1 MLGAVTTKDVKK
13 SRGDDYMDNNTALIK
28 SESTAFAI
36 IPNAL
41 KEPGKVKVQAQGLEN
56 AQEQI
61 LESAV
66 YLAEDV
72 QKALSLG
79 KTKTYEFLRQV
90 YITQQPFRV
99 IKIGRVFR
107 IPKYS
112 FDRWLYSDSGE
123 VS

>member
-1 MLGAVTTKDVKK
+1 MDTNTTLLKPE
-13 SRGDDYMDNNTALIK
+13 NPALVIASNSQHEEEK
-28 SESTAFAI
+28 
-36 IPNAL
+36 L
-41 KEPGKVKVQAQGLEN
+41 
-56 AQEQI
+56 QEQGQ
-61 LESAV
+61 EQAV
-66 YLAEDV
+66 YMAEDI
-72 QKALSLG
+72 QRALCLG

-99 IKIGRVFR
+99 IKIGKIFR

>member
-1 MLGAVTTKDVKK
+1 
-13 SRGDDYMDNNTALIK
+13 MDNNTAFIK
-28 SESTAFAI
+28 PENEAFAT

-41 KEPGKVKVQAQGLEN
+41 NEQGKVQVQAQGQEN
-56 AQEQI
+56 VHEQI

-66 YLAEDV
+66 YLAEDI
-72 QKALSLG
+72 QMALSLG
-79 KTKTYEFLRQV
+79 KTKTYEFLHQV
-90 YITQQPFRV
+90 YLTQHPFRV

-112 FDRWLYSDSGE
+112 FDRWLYSDSEE

>member
-1 MLGAVTTKDVKK
+1 
-13 SRGDDYMDNNTALIK
+13 MDTNTALIK
-28 SESTAFAI
+28 PENTAFAI

-41 KEPGKVKVQAQGLEN
+41 NEPGKVQVQAQGQED
-56 AQEQI
+56 AHEQI

-66 YLAEDV
+66 YLAEDI
-72 QKALSLG
+72 QMALSLG

-90 YITQQPFRV
+90 YTTQQPFRV

-107 IPKYS
+107 IPKNS